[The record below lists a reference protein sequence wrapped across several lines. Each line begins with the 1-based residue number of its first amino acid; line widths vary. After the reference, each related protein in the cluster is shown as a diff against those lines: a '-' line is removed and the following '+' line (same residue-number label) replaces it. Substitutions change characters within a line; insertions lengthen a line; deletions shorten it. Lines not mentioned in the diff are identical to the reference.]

1 MAGRESSWREEAES
15 SILLKAV
22 SHWRE
27 DPGAWFEK
35 SYSRLFETVRV
46 NPHSPDK
53 DWVEGWLEGMGS
65 SRIPWFSG
73 PGSAWEMP
81 FERGSAEGE
90 ARLVLTALHDTG
102 RITRQEAVSMLPVLA
117 LDPRPGEV
125 VLDMCASPG
134 SKTTQ
139 ICEHLGDSG
148 AVIANEVISGRVN
161 TLVTNV
167 QRHASRPTVVVQHDG
182 RHIPKVPERGF
193 DRVLV
198 DVPCTGS
205 GTTRKNPD
213 VWGKWL
219 PSSGH
224 SMHELQ
230 HDLLS
235 RAIKVAKPGG
245 RIVYSTC
252 SLDPVENEAVVA
264 RVLESGVAKVVKA
277 HDLLPEVPSDQ
288 GMTVWPTLDDSGR
301 VIDDPVLEFLI
312 PPREASVA
320 SQLESCMRVWN
331 DSVGGGGFFLAVL
344 EKAAES
350 GRGAAARP
358 PPGPRVNPLEDPASS
373 PLPIAGELASLL
385 EESWGSVPSNMWH
398 RGKSI
403 LWSTDEV
410 RGVWDSERSRKG
422 GRELVPGGRWRP
434 LNVIHLGLISAR
446 VRKGE
451 LERVVS
457 KAAHRLSGEISGPYI
472 EVGSDLLDEIL
483 LGNEPSAEALRP
495 LAGEIRGSRVL
506 VDESGFCLSVWVGNR
521 VTPMISESEK
531 TVMRAT
537 RGLSIALREEE

>member
-90 ARLVLTALHDTG
+90 ERLVLTALHDTG

-350 GRGAAARP
+350 GRGVAARP
-358 PPGPRVNPLEDPASS
+358 PSGPRVNPLEDPASS

-472 EVGSDLLDEIL
+472 EVGSDLLEEIL
-483 LGNEPSAEALRP
+483 LGNEPSAEALGP

>member
-219 PSSGH
+219 PSSGR

-252 SLDPVENEAVVA
+252 SLDPIENEAVVA

-301 VIDDPVLEFLI
+301 VIDDPVLECLI

-358 PPGPRVNPLEDPASS
+358 PQGPRVNPLEDPASS

-472 EVGSDLLDEIL
+472 EVGSDLLEEIL
-483 LGNEPSAEALRP
+483 LGNEPSAEALGP
-495 LAGEIRGSRVL
+495 FAGEIRGSRVL

-521 VTPMISESEK
+521 VTPMIRESEK

-537 RGLSIALREEE
+537 RGLPIALLEEE